1 MNSLVV
7 KFDERKDAIITGCF
21 IVMPSDVV
29 DANVDRRYCRIENA
43 VWDTGATNTVISPD
57 VVEALGLK
65 PTGKSSISAYGG
77 VVETCTYRIDIYFDN
92 GYRIQN
98 LEVMSGDYSDYDV
111 LIGMDVITQGD
122 FFVSTVNG
130 KTSFCF
136 RIPSKGFD
144 TENEG

>member
-1 MNSLVV
+1 MNGLIKHFV
-7 KFDERKDAIITGCF
+7 ERKDAIISDCF
-21 IVMPSDVV
+21 IVMPSGVV
-29 DANVDRRYCRIENA
+29 DENGDRRYCKIENA
-43 VWDTGATNTVISPD
+43 VWDTGATNTVISPE

-77 VVETCTYRIDIYFDN
+77 VVETCTYKIDLCFEN
-92 GYRIQN
+92 GYKIQS

-122 FFVSTVNG
+122 FCISTVDG

-136 RIPSKGFD
+136 RMPA
-144 TENEG
+144 EGMLIK

>member
-1 MNSLVV
+1 MNSLI
-7 KFDERKDAIITGCF
+7 KHFSERKDAIISDCF
-21 IVMPSDVV
+21 IVMPSGIV
-29 DANVDRRYCRIENA
+29 DDKGNRRYCKIENA

-77 VVETCTYRIDIYFDN
+77 IVETCTYKIDLCFEN

-122 FFVSTVNG
+122 FCISTLEG

-136 RIPSKGFD
+136 RMPA
-144 TENEG
+144 EGMLIT